1 MNQGRG
7 HAVVLGASMGGLLAA
22 RTLSDFYERVTV
34 VERDELPADAR
45 NRKGVPQGRHLHVL
59 LQRGAEA
66 FERLFPG
73 LTRELTE
80 AGAPVSQV
88 LREARLV
95 LSGHELAPADTGA
108 FLIQLTRPLLEI
120 TVRER
125 VAGLPGVKIMDG
137 FDAVGLRVAGA
148 RVTGARIRNRR
159 PDSVEEVLEAD
170 LVVDAM
176 GRGGRTS
183 SWLPLLGYRPPAE
196 DRIKIDVTYL
206 TRFLRLPDGTPQLLV
221 GPVPGKPRGFGL
233 FKQEGDRW
241 VLTFAGMAGE
251 VPAHSDEAGHLAY
264 AETVAPPEVAAA
276 LRVAEPVSEFV
287 THRFPT
293 SVRRRYERLGAF
305 PRGLIVFGDALCS
318 FNPVYGQGMT
328 VAALEAEAL
337 ADCLRAGEQDLA
349 PRFFRAAAKVID
361 PAWQLS
367 AAGDL
372 ALPEIPG
379 RRPIATRIINRYV
392 ARMHRV
398 AAQDPVVAR
407 SFARVSA
414 LLDPPAAIFAP
425 RVLARVLGFP
435 KMTGLARQVRR

>member
-1 MNQGRG
+1 MNQVRG

-22 RTLSDFYERVTV
+22 RSLSDFYERVTV
-34 VERDELPADAR
+34 VERDELPPDAR

-73 LTRELTE
+73 LTRELAE
-80 AGAPVSQV
+80 AGAPRSQV

-95 LSGHELAPADTGA
+95 LSGHELAAADTGA
-108 FLIQLTRPLLEI
+108 FLIQLTRPLLES

-125 VAGLPGVKIMDG
+125 VAALPGVKIMDG

-159 PDSVEEVLEAD
+159 PGSAEEVVEAD

-176 GRGGRTS
+176 GRGGRTAA
-183 SWLPLLGYRPPAE
+183 WLPLLGYRPPDE

-206 TRFLRLPDGTPQLLV
+206 TRFLHLAEGTPAAGLQLLV

-233 FKQEGDRW
+233 FQQEGGRW

-251 VPAHSDEAGHLAY
+251 VPAHGDEESHLAY

-276 LRVAEPVSEFV
+276 LRAAVPVTEFV

-293 SVRRRYERLGAF
+293 SIRRRYERLGAF
-305 PRGLIVFGDALCS
+305 PRGLMVFGDALCS

-337 ADCLRAGEQDLA
+337 RDCLRAGERDLA
-349 PRFFRAAAKVID
+349 RRFFRAAAKVID

-379 RRPIATRIINRYV
+379 PRPPATRIINRYV

-398 AAQDPVVAR
+398 AAHDPVVAR

-414 LLDPPAAIFAP
+414 LLDPPRAIFAP
-425 RVLARVLGFP
+425 RILARVLGSR
-435 KMTGLARQVRR
+435 K